1 MRRLECSRVRRI
13 DLLARPPAA
22 VVAAD
27 GWAALVVDPV
37 EQLRGLADLRRRGL
51 LSGDE
56 YEQQRAKVL
65 ER

>member
-1 MRRLECSRVRRI
+1 MRRFDRSRVRRI

-27 GWAALVVDPV
+27 DWAGLVVDPV

-51 LSGDE
+51 LTGDE

-65 ER
+65 DR